1 MHHSRATLAT
11 VALWAIV
18 TPGCGSSSTPVATFS
33 TQSLAAS
40 YSPRT
45 DLMVIGP
52 GLDGAPTRWYSPGFP
67 PLRSARF
74 PTTTPDRDIAEVI
87 RKQLGKNVLDP
98 AADLNPIQA
107 TQIAGLLEKYFG
119 TPTDPRVWIP
129 GWNDQVL
136 LAVARPD
143 PTKGVFKN
151 LSALATAVRQWKSAP
166 WSEDWTTAVAIQR
179 ELRLDDAT
187 LARGSVVYRRWCLQ
201 CHGPTGAGDGAHAI
215 ELNAMPRDYR
225 QGIFKF
231 VTAFVPP
238 GVPKKGLGPSGKPL
252 RDDLKRTIRNGLDG
266 SMMQAFSALTEQELD
281 DVVSYV
287 IHLAIRGETE
297 YATLIRT
304 LQPTEDDPDFT
315 GAELAWLFNQNVVF
329 VLANWSVAARHP
341 IPIPPENTPSEA
353 DRLASAVRG
362 AQRYNEFGCA
372 SCHVNYGREL
382 ALKWDR
388 WGTMVQPRNLMLGVY
403 RGGRRGEDLYARIY
417 GGIAPSGMNA
427 HFDRLVGGPSY
438 PDQPDKIWDLVH
450 FLQALG
456 DPAGRKRLLKAD
468 PTIKLDP

>member
-1 MHHSRATLAT
+1 
-11 VALWAIV
+11 
-18 TPGCGSSSTPVATFS
+18 
-33 TQSLAAS
+33 
-40 YSPRT
+40 
-45 DLMVIGP
+45 MVIGA
-52 GLDGAPTRWYSPGFP
+52 GLDGAPTRWYTPGFP
-67 PLRSARF
+67 PLRSARSLA
-74 PTTTPDRDIAEVI
+74 TTPDRDIAEII
-87 RKQLGKNVLDP
+87 RKQIGKNVLDP
-98 AADLNPIQA
+98 AADLNPSQA
-107 TQIAGLLEKYFG
+107 AQIAQLLNEHFG
-119 TPTDPRVWIP
+119 TPADPRVRIP
-129 GWNDQVL
+129 GWNELVL
-136 LAVARPD
+136 IAVARPD
-143 PTKGVFKN
+143 PTNGVFGN
-151 LSALATAVRQWKSAP
+151 LKALIPALQRWKSAS
-166 WSEDWTTAVAIQR
+166 WKDDWTTATAVKS
-179 ELRLDDAT
+179 ELRLDDNT
-187 LARGSVVYRRWCLQ
+187 LARGAVVYRRWCLQ

-231 VTAFVPP
+231 VTAFAPP
-238 GVPKKGLGPSGKPL
+238 GLPKKGLGPSGKPL

-266 SMMQAFSALTEQELD
+266 SMMQPFSALTEQELD

-297 YATLIRT
+297 YATIIRAM
-304 LQPTEDDPDFT
+304 QPTEDDPDFR
-315 GAELAWLFNQNVVF
+315 GPELAWLFNQNLLF
-329 VLANWSVAARHP
+329 VLYNWGVAARHP
-341 IPIPPENTPSEA
+341 IPIPPENTPTDA

-427 HFDRLVGGPSY
+427 HFDRLAGGPSY
-438 PDQPDKIWDLVH
+438 PDQPDKIWDIVH

-456 DPAGRKRLLKAD
+456 DPAGRDRLMKAD
-468 PTIKLDP
+468 PSIKLDP